1 MSTPLFLEAKTVPAG
16 TEFPGSVQDYVLLI
30 AQYISV
36 AGNEGIIGLNFG
48 SATPSTDGR
57 DKPWFKT
64 SGSGAPIGLFS
75 WNGTTWAQT
84 PLTVLS
90 GTTAQRPASPNVGT
104 QYFDTDVACS
114 LIFERGKWRTL
125 HGSPGDVKFV
135 AKTTLALALTQNP
148 GWSEF
153 ADGRG
158 RVLGGA
164 GSGPGLTE
172 RLYNDKVGEETVI
185 LATDELPAHAH
196 AMEWKAYSGQHQNGS
211 QGVGVYPVVTGTG
224 NTNTQTVGTG
234 KAHTNMQPTLFL
246 WCLIKE

>member
-1 MSTPLFLEAKTVPAG
+1 MSTPLFLESKVVPANA
-16 TEFPGSVQDYVLLI
+16 EFPGSVQAYVDLI
-30 AQYISV
+30 AQYLAI

-48 SATPSTDGR
+48 SATPSADDR

-75 WNGTTWAQT
+75 WNGTTWQQT

-90 GTTAQRPASPNVGT
+90 GTTAQRPAIPSTGT
-104 QYFDTDVACS
+104 QYFDTDISCA

-125 HGSPGDVKFV
+125 AGVPGDVKFV
-135 AKTTLALALTQNP
+135 AKTTLDEAIAQNP
-148 GWSEF
+148 GWIEF

-172 RLYNDKVGEETVI
+172 REYGEKSGEESTV
-185 LATDELPAHAH
+185 LTTDDLPAHSH
-196 AMEWKAYSGQHQNGS
+196 GMEWKAYTGQHQNGS

-224 NTNTQTVGTG
+224 STNTQNAGTG
-234 KAHTNMQPTLFL
+234 KAHNTMQPTLFL